1 MEEPIVKN
9 VQKPKRILTEAQLLA
24 LKKGREAL
32 AEKRR
37 IQKDKPNEDKPNEDK
52 PNEDKPNEDKPDND
66 IPEEEYPGFCTIT

>member
-1 MEEPIVKN
+1 MEEPIVEP

-37 IQKDKPNEDKPNEDK
+37 VQKDMPKESKESKESMDSKEDL
-52 PNEDKPNEDKPDND
+52 
-66 IPEEEYPGFCTIT
+66 PEEEYPGFCTIT

>member
-1 MEEPIVKN
+1 MEEPIVET

-37 IQKDKPNEDKPNEDK
+37 VQKDNPKEDKPKEDKPNEDK
-52 PNEDKPNEDKPDND
+52 PKEESKED